1 MKNKAKAKI
10 GQLKEDYCK
19 IKLINGRLRLKKQK
33 IKELMKLDKL
43 KRSVINL
50 LKESMKLRKETSLR
64 KKKIISFK
72 LGSYE
77 KQCIRRKQWRE

>member
-10 GQLKEDYCK
+10 GQLKEDYYK
-19 IKLINGRLRLKKQK
+19 IKLINGRLRLKKLK

-50 LKESMKLRKETSLR
+50 LKESMKL
-64 KKKIISFK
+64 
-72 LGSYE
+72 
-77 KQCIRRKQWRE
+77 